1 VRQQA
6 HAAHAEPACMH
17 RHQLTMR
24 LISSIASAMLVDWK
38 PVVAYDFSKLS
49 SVTSSLKSMLA
60 AHSTAR

>member
-1 VRQQA
+1 
-6 HAAHAEPACMH
+6 
-17 RHQLTMR
+17 MR